1 MTSRAWSTKLDQC
14 PPTCIMQV
22 VPDVGQSIPPNP
34 TPMPSASPGG
44 DLENIESI
52 TPTPVVIE
60 EGLDLNI
67 LELYQFWDALE

>member
-1 MTSRAWSTKLDQC
+1 
-14 PPTCIMQV
+14 
-22 VPDVGQSIPPNP
+22 
-34 TPMPSASPGG
+34 
-44 DLENIESI
+44 LENIESI